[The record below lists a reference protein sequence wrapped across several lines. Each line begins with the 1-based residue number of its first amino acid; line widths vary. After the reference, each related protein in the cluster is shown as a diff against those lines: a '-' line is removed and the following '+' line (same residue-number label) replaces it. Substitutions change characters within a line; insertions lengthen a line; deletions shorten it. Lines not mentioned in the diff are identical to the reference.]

1 MKSLFTFLAFVITIQ
16 LAQAQFP
23 GPGSDGQGRQRTAT
37 ENNAVA
43 NPAPKGNAKITGY
56 VIDSAATQAVE
67 FANIALFNKAT
78 NKIVDGAVAD
88 DKGKFTMKGLAPGDY
103 KIQISFVGF
112 INKTIDGIKIKKGD
126 DLDLGV
132 LKLTPQTKMLQEVT
146 VTGQKALIEE
156 KVDRLVF
163 NAEKDLT
170 SKGGDASDVLKKVP
184 MLTVDLDGNVSLRG
198 SSNIRVLI
206 NNKPSTIMASSVA
219 DALKQIPA
227 DMIKTVE
234 VITSP
239 SAKYDAE
246 GSGGIINIIT
256 KKTTLEGLTLNVD
269 SGVGNRSSNL
279 GLNGNYRK
287 GKLGVSL
294 SGFGR
299 AFYNPS
305 SGTLTQSTL
314 QGGSTITTKQST
326 DAQDNG
332 LFGQYTL
339 GFDYDLAKN
348 QSLSASAR
356 FGVRN
361 FKRDQTQATSIFADE
376 ALKSTALRGINSQDL
391 SNSVDLNIDYL
402 HTFKPQQ
409 EWSISTQYSQN
420 NLTNNFTS
428 DLLGTGN
435 DILSRQKNINLN
447 TNKEF
452 TVQTDYT
459 TPLTKNQLLEFGVKG
474 IFRQVNSNYEYLAAT
489 GNSSIYYN
497 DATRPAG
504 LLNYQQNVAAGY
516 LSYTYTTDNK
526 YTFKVGSRYEYTSI
540 TANDAKSTISI
551 PDYSNLVPSINVS
564 KTFAG
569 TTLKAAYNRRIQRP
583 GLQQLNPNFNAANPQ
598 DIRIGNP
605 NLSPELTDNFELG
618 ASTNINKTYINASLF
633 ARQTNNSISQIRV
646 LSDTLSGALITTF
659 QNIGKQQNYGAN
671 VFANI
676 FITPK
681 WSLNGG
687 VDLLHTYLE
696 GQAQSL
702 SGTSYTTS
710 NSGFVVS
717 GRIMTSLS
725 LTNGWGIQ
733 GFGFFR
739 GPQIQLQGSQS
750 GFRMY
755 SLGIKKDLPNQ
766 KGSIGIAAENFMTNG
781 FVMATNLNSE
791 TFKQTSENKI
801 YNSSVKLTFSYK
813 IGKMSFSSPKKTKS
827 VSNDDVKGDGGGD
840 NSGGGQ
846 AAPASG
852 GNSGN
857 RPR

>member
-1 MKSLFTFLAFVITIQ
+1 
-16 LAQAQFP
+16 
-23 GPGSDGQGRQRTAT
+23 
-37 ENNAVA
+37 
-43 NPAPKGNAKITGY
+43 
-56 VIDSAATQAVE
+56 
-67 FANIALFNKAT
+67 
-78 NKIVDGAVAD
+78 
-88 DKGKFTMKGLAPGDY
+88 
-103 KIQISFVGF
+103 
-112 INKTIDGIKIKKGD
+112 
-126 DLDLGV
+126 
-132 LKLTPQTKMLQEVT
+132 
-146 VTGQKALIEE
+146 
-156 KVDRLVF
+156 
-163 NAEKDLT
+163 
-170 SKGGDASDVLKKVP
+170 
-184 MLTVDLDGNVSLRG
+184 
-198 SSNIRVLI
+198 
-206 NNKPSTIMASSVA
+206 
-219 DALKQIPA
+219 
-227 DMIKTVE
+227 
-234 VITSP
+234 
-239 SAKYDAE
+239 
-246 GSGGIINIIT
+246 
-256 KKTTLEGLTLNVD
+256 
-269 SGVGNRSSNL
+269 
-279 GLNGNYRK
+279 
-287 GKLGVSL
+287 
-294 SGFGR
+294 
-299 AFYNPS
+299 
-305 SGTLTQSTL
+305 
-314 QGGSTITTKQST
+314 
-326 DAQDNG
+326 
-332 LFGQYTL
+332 
-339 GFDYDLAKN
+339 
-348 QSLSASAR
+348 
-356 FGVRN
+356 
-361 FKRDQTQATSIFADE
+361 
-376 ALKSTALRGINSQDL
+376 LRGINSQDL

-428 DLLGTGN
+428 DLLGTSN

-540 TANDAKSTISI
+540 TANDANSTISI

-618 ASTNINKTYINASLF
+618 ASTNINKTYINASVF

-659 QNIGKQQNYGAN
+659 QNIGRQQNYGAN

-739 GPQIQLQGSQS
+739 AQIQLQGTQS

-781 FVMATNLNSE
+781 FVIATNLNSE
-791 TFKQTSENKI
+791 TFKQSSENKI

-813 IGKMSFSSPKKTKS
+813 IGKMNFSSPKK
-827 VSNDDVKGDGGGD
+827 
-840 NSGGGQ
+840 
-846 AAPASG
+846 P
-852 GNSGN
+852 N
-857 RPR
+857 RLVMMT